1 VAFHGISRPRKSP
14 GQESPYFMEI
24 LMRSTYMLAV
34 ALVMGCNI
42 ASAGMPVVDMSRPD
56 TLPIKLMAQF
66 YRVEMSEIKVDSIT
80 FNKAGDE
87 AKVIAS
93 APDGH
98 QCVMEVAKATTSEG
112 PVGWMVASLNC
123 NPD

>member
-1 VAFHGISRPRKSP
+1 
-14 GQESPYFMEI
+14 
-24 LMRSTYMLAV
+24 MRSTYMLTV
-34 ALVMGCNI
+34 ALLMGCNI

-56 TLPIKLMAQF
+56 AVPVNLMAQL
-66 YRVEMSEIKVDSIT
+66 YRVEMSEIKVDSVT

-87 AKVIAS
+87 AQVMAS

-98 QCVMEVAKATTSEG
+98 QCVMGVAKATTSEG

-123 NPD
+123 KPD